1 MVYVDI
7 CLKIT
12 GIFSLAIQEKLLMAM
27 GELDVGPRQVT
38 LPTINKVITVDFLL
52 YMNSKDKK

>member
-1 MVYVDI
+1 MV
-7 CLKIT
+7 
-12 GIFSLAIQEKLLMAM
+12 M
-27 GELDVGPRQVT
+27 GEMDVGPRQVT